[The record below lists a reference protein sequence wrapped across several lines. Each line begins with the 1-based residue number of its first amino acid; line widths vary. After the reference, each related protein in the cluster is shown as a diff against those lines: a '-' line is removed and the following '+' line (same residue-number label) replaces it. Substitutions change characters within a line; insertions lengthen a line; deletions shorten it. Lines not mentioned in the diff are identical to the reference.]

1 MYTLGDIPRKW
12 ARLYPNKEAIVCYA
26 HGEVRYTWKEF
37 NERINRLANSLL
49 KMGIKRGDHVAIL
62 MENCHRY
69 IELYYAMAKA
79 GIIPVPLNFRLHP
92 NELKYIIE
100 NSESIGLIVESE
112 YKEVAVK
119 LKPELK
125 NVKYYIST
133 IDRIE
138 GMEYYEDLI
147 KKGSPEDPRIEIDEN
162 EMVFL
167 LYTGGTTGL
176 PKGVMLSHRNILNW
190 VIDALLLGLGDP
202 KTRAT
207 PDDATVFILPA
218 FHISVWPV
226 FVHHFIGAKAIMI
239 RRPTELKLILEAIQK
254 EKATHMNAVPT
265 VYFLLLYTPDLKKY
279 DLSSIRWFSY
289 AGAPFPEEVLKKCI
303 EVFGPIFAQ
312 GLGATEGGPWTFLL
326 PGEHVLEGPESV
338 TKKLRSAGRESVLCE
353 AKILD
358 EKGNEVRPGEIGE
371 LVVKTK
377 STMLGYWKNPEKT
390 AEVLRNGWYWTGD
403 LGRMDEDGYI
413 YLVDRK
419 ADMIKSGGERVY
431 PFEVENVL
439 FKHPSVAEAIVVGAP
454 DPKWGERVHAAIYL
468 KPEYKEKYKGKE
480 EMLKKEIID
489 FCHQHLA
496 GYKCPKTIDFWTEPL
511 PKTAVGKLLR
521 KDVKAKLSTL

>member
-1 MYTLGDIPRKW
+1 M
-12 ARLYPNKEAIVCYA
+12 
-26 HGEVRYTWKEF
+26 
-37 NERINRLANSLL
+37 
-49 KMGIKRGDHVAIL
+49 
-62 MENCHRY
+62 
-69 IELYYAMAKA
+69 
-79 GIIPVPLNFRLHP
+79 
-92 NELKYIIE
+92 
-100 NSESIGLIVESE
+100 
-112 YKEVAVK
+112 
-119 LKPELK
+119 
-125 NVKYYIST
+125 
-133 IDRIE
+133 
-138 GMEYYEDLI
+138 
-147 KKGSPEDPRIEIDEN
+147 
-162 EMVFL
+162 
-167 LYTGGTTGL
+167 
-176 PKGVMLSHRNILNW
+176 
-190 VIDALLLGLGDP
+190 
-202 KTRAT
+202 
-207 PDDATVFILPA
+207 
-218 FHISVWPV
+218 
-226 FVHHFIGAKAIMI
+226 
-239 RRPTELKLILEAIQK
+239 
-254 EKATHMNAVPT
+254 
-265 VYFLLLYTPDLKKY
+265 
-279 DLSSIRWFSY
+279 
-289 AGAPFPEEVLKKCI
+289 
-303 EVFGPIFAQ
+303 
-312 GLGATEGGPWTFLL
+312 
-326 PGEHVLEGPESV
+326 
-338 TKKLRSAGRESVLCE
+338 
-353 AKILD
+353 D

>member
-12 ARLYPNKEAIVCYA
+12 AKLYPNKEAMVCYA
-26 HGEVRYTWKEF
+26 HGEVRYTWREF

-112 YKEVAVK
+112 YKNVATS
-119 LKPELK
+119 LRPELK
-125 NVKYYIST
+125 RVKHYISAIER
-133 IDRIE
+133 ID
-138 GMEYYEDLI
+138 GMNFYEDLI
-147 KKGSPEDPRIEIDEN
+147 EKGSSDEPRIEIDEN

-202 KTRAT
+202 KTRAS
-207 PDDATVFILPA
+207 PDDSTVFILPA

-226 FVHHFIGAKAIMI
+226 FVHHYIGAKAIMI
-239 RRPTELKLILEAIQK
+239 RRPTELNLILEVIQK

-265 VYFLLLYTPDLKKY
+265 IYFLLVYMPDLKKY

-289 AGAPFPEEVLKKCI
+289 AGAPFPEEVLKKCV

-338 TKKLRSAGRESVLCE
+338 TKKLRSAGRESTLCE
-353 AKILD
+353 AKIMD
-358 EKGNEVRPGEIGE
+358 EKGNEVKLGEIGE
-371 LVVKTK
+371 LAVKTK

-390 AEVLRNGWYWTGD
+390 SEVLKDGWYWTGD
-403 LGRMDEDGYI
+403 LGRMDEDGYV

-419 ADMIKSGGERVY
+419 ADMIKSGAERVY

-454 DPKWGERVHAAIYL
+454 DPKWGEKVHAAIHL
-468 KPEYKEKYKGKE
+468 KPEYEEKYAGKE
-480 EMLKKEIID
+480 EELKKELID
-489 FCHQHLA
+489 FCHEHIA
-496 GYKCPKTIDFWTEPL
+496 GYKCPKTIDFWEEPL
-511 PKTAVGKLLR
+511 PKTAVGKMLR
-521 KDVKAKLSTL
+521 KDVKAKLREG